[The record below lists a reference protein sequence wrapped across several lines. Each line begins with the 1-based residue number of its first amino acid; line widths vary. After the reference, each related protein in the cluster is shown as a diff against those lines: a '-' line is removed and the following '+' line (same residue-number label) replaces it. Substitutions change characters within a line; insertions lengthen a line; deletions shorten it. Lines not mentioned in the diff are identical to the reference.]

1 MFDLEATAKLLQ
13 FNNMALSV
21 IVESRYSLVG
31 ELNDRVTVF
40 EDDRVV
46 VKASLRQIHKD
57 IRDDPPRARQGGGGP
72 QGGKGRCYI
81 SRFRF
86 SERPPSAS
94 CSFLCCRLFRRAS
107 LISSAVFSFLFNFT
121 PEVKD
126 MRSNIKAMRS
136 YHSSSLSSLRY
147 LIKNRDNLILGS
159 ESNLTTIG
167 LYVNHLK

>member
-57 IRDDPPRARQGGGGP
+57 IRDDPPGHAKVVEDPKVAKGGDIYLGFAFRNALLPPPVLSYVADSFAAR
-72 QGGKGRCYI
+72 
-81 SRFRF
+81 
-86 SERPPSAS
+86 PSYPLP
-94 CSFLCCRLFRRAS
+94 FF
-107 LISSAVFSFLFNFT
+107 FSF
-121 PEVKD
+121 
-126 MRSNIKAMRS
+126 
-136 YHSSSLSSLRY
+136 
-147 LIKNRDNLILGS
+147 
-159 ESNLTTIG
+159 
-167 LYVNHLK
+167 